1 MFTIAHLSRIS
12 VVNMEK
18 IQKRALRM
26 VLDDDESDHKTLLLK
41 AKIQTLLVGRI
52 KTLANEI
59 YKTLHSLNPS
69 YISEIVKKK

>member
-1 MFTIAHLSRIS
+1 
-12 VVNMEK
+12 
-18 IQKRALRM
+18 M

-69 YISEIVKKK
+69 YISEIVKKNNTGRHQLCSKCNLTV